1 MNSGMAESGMAETG
15 GCPGPSQ
22 FGFPPPPHHLVLT
35 AKKGRQTNLDAPIWL
50 MSRAELINFKGF
62 NVKSVA

>member
-1 MNSGMAESGMAETG
+1 MEWQRVEWQRLADAQGQVNLD
-15 GCPGPSQ
+15 
-22 FGFPPPPHHLVLT
+22 PPPHHLVLT